1 MEKGAGMQ
9 AIEIPPAHRE
19 AVGGSATGLVE
30 VHASSVD
37 QANRRPAF
45 DGELRSTVDDLSAFV
60 SVQEQA
66 THAAACREDV
76 TATIEGE
83 PGRLAELLREVV
95 RIAADRLTTH
105 AERAAGSEDAE
116 TLSALSE
123 RAAWASRELAGL
135 DREPLTAVAA

>member
-1 MEKGAGMQ
+1 MQ

-37 QANRRPAF
+37 QANRAAN
-45 DGELRSTVDDLSAFV
+45 GELRSTVDDLSAFV

-66 THAAACREDV
+66 THATACREDV
-76 TATIEGE
+76 TATIEAE
-83 PGRLAELLREVV
+83 PRHLAELLREVV
-95 RIAADRLTTH
+95 RIAADRLTGV
-105 AERAAGSEDAE
+105 AEKTAGAEDAE
-116 TLSALSE
+116 TLSAFSE